1 MDPNDRSSPA
11 DALAAL
17 REASQPPPSLASDL
31 RRLLAAWWS
40 RAGTARAG
48 MARVATVA
56 LVVAIGLAAGAW
68 WWRSSTHGSGEAG
81 FPLPSTVVPFQLDGA
96 AGPTSSVPAE
106 IVVHAAGAVARPGVY
121 RVAHGARVGDVLE
134 AAGGVTP
141 DADVDRL
148 NLAAPLA
155 DGVRVYV
162 PRHGEENPAAPLA
175 ADSGGGP
182 AAGAAGPAGAAGTGG
197 KLDLNTATAEQLETL
212 PGIGPATAAA
222 IIEHRERKGRFR
234 SVDGLLDVR
243 GIGPAKLE
251 QIRDAVRV

>member
-1 MDPNDRSSPA
+1 
-11 DALAAL
+11 
-17 REASQPPPSLASDL
+17 
-31 RRLLAAWWS
+31 
-40 RAGTARAG
+40 
-48 MARVATVA
+48 VA
-56 LVVAIGLAAGAW
+56 LVVAIGLVAGAW
-68 WWRSSTHGSGEAG
+68 WWSSTRGSGEAG
-81 FPLPSTVVPFQLDGA
+81 FPLPSTVVPFQLDVA

-121 RVAHGARVGDVLE
+121 RVAPDARVGDLLE
-134 AAGGVTP
+134 VAGGVTP

-162 PRHGEENPAAPLA
+162 PRRGEADPAPALA
-175 ADSGGGP
+175 ADPGGGP
-182 AAGAAGPAGAAGTGG
+182 AGGVAGPSGGAGAGGAGAGG

-222 IIEHRERKGRFR
+222 IIEHRERKGPFR
-234 SVDGLLDVR
+234 SVDALLDVR

>member
-11 DALAAL
+11 DALAVL
-17 REASQPPPSLASDL
+17 REASQPPPSPASDL

-48 MARVATVA
+48 MGRVATVA

-68 WWRSSTHGSGEAG
+68 WWSSTHRSGEAG
-81 FPLPSTVVPFQLDGA
+81 FPLPSTVVPFQLDV

-121 RVAHGARVGDVLE
+121 RVAPGARVGDVLE
-134 AAGGVTP
+134 VAGGVTP

-162 PRHGEENPAAPLA
+162 PRHGEANPAAPLA
-175 ADSGGGP
+175 ADPGGGP
-182 AAGAAGPAGAAGTGG
+182 STGAAGPAGMAGTGS

-212 PGIGPATAAA
+212 PGIGPTTAAA
-222 IIEHRERKGRFR
+222 IIEHRERKGPFR
-234 SVDGLLDVR
+234 SVDALLDVR
-243 GIGPAKLE
+243 GIGPARLE
-251 QIRDAVRV
+251 QIRDLVRV